1 VEIDMPQ
8 IVISVPDEFLT
19 SMKANKAKVELEVK
33 RYLAI
38 KYYQEEALTIG
49 KAADLAG
56 MNHMEFEL
64 FLSHNQVPISLLD
77 YEDIQADLA
86 KMKNITRPAL

>member
-19 SMKANKAKVELEVK
+19 SMNKVELEIK
-33 RYLAI
+33 RYLAV

-56 MNHMEFEL
+56 MNRMEFEL
-64 FLSHNQVPISLLD
+64 FLSHNQVPISLLN
-77 YEDIQADLA
+77 YEDIQVDLA
-86 KMKNITRPAL
+86 KMKNITRSAL